1 MDEELG
7 SQVGKCHPESKS
19 ALYLIHQG
27 GKLWEKKHCWQS
39 LRQESCHTI
48 LLYLGGKQE
57 PRCEHG
63 VSPSLE
69 KEKAKN
75 SYPRK
80 LLLPLSVFP
89 VLFKESKRAKRRSC
103 FAALHKHPQIRVVPG
118 VSLPCKV
125 TEMSRI
131 VFPLLPFSFLRLGTA
146 NVYFKDIPCIWQE
159 CQRGRR

>member
-1 MDEELG
+1 M
-7 SQVGKCHPESKS
+7 GKKILLAEPE
-19 ALYLIHQG
+19 A
-27 GKLWEKKHCWQS
+27 GKL
-39 LRQESCHTI
+39 
-48 LLYLGGKQE
+48 
-57 PRCEHG
+57 PRCSAVPRRKTG
-63 VSPSLE
+63 AQMLTQALPSLE

-75 SYPRK
+75 TYPRK

-89 VLFKESKRAKRRSC
+89 ALFKESKSAKRRSC

-146 NVYFKDIPCIWQE
+146 NVYLKDIPRIWQE